1 VRALYDEKGFPA
13 EDSSKLFV
21 IGFTSSA
28 VFGVTAGSLAD
39 KYGRKKGALMFSLLY
54 ALACLIYHSND
65 FNTLALGRVCSG
77 IATSLLF
84 SVFEAWYKT
93 EHEKRKF
100 DGSWVSQTFARQ
112 TFADGLLA
120 IGAGLTAS
128 RAVDYTKLSV
138 TPFDMSAA
146 CLVIGGFLVLF
157 WWSENASNSS
167 KEDGASLTSSLRTIF
182 GNREILLCGT
192 VQSLFGGCMYIF
204 VFFWTPALKGC
215 EPGLVFC
222 CFMIAVMIGS
232 GIFEELEKRGWSLV
246 DIVCLVLAGASIS
259 FAIPLVTDE
268 IPMLVDQQVG
278 FEG

>member
-1 VRALYDEKGFPA
+1 
-13 EDSSKLFV
+13 
-21 IGFTSSA
+21 
-28 VFGVTAGSLAD
+28 
-39 KYGRKKGALMFSLLY
+39 
-54 ALACLIYHSND
+54 
-65 FNTLALGRVCSG
+65 
-77 IATSLLF
+77 
-84 SVFEAWYKT
+84 
-93 EHEKRKF
+93 
-100 DGSWVSQTFARQ
+100 
-112 TFADGLLA
+112 
-120 IGAGLTAS
+120 
-128 RAVDYTKLSV
+128 
-138 TPFDMSAA
+138 MSAA

-268 IPMLVDQQVG
+268 IPIRLGGFILYEICVGIWFPSYHTLRMQLVPDKGHATVLSFFRFPLNIITTCAILYSNLVSMEFIFSCMYVMMWMAMYCTLQIRSILVRSDAKMMKVK
-278 FEG
+278 